1 MTNEA
6 KKSGQFKRLST
17 FDRFLTLWIF
27 IAMGV
32 GILLGALFPSFSSVF
47 DGLNFGTTNIPIA
60 IGLILMMYSPLAKV
74 NYSKLP
80 MVFSDKKLL
89 GLSLLL
95 NWVACP
101 ILMFALALIFL
112 GDMPAYMSGIIMIGL
127 ARCIAMVLVWNELA
141 GGSNDYAAGLVAINA
156 LFQVVLY
163 GPMAWLFLQ
172 VLAPAFGAQGAV
184 VDVPLWEVAQS
195 VLLYLGVPLVAGA
208 ATRYFCVRYRGEVWF
223 NEAVVP
229 KISKITP
236 TALLFTIVVMFSMKG
251 DMIAQLPLDVLRIAI
266 PLVVYF
272 AITFFASAWLAHR
285 LGADYPRMASV
296 AFTATGN
303 NFELTIAVAAA
314 TFGIASG
321 EALAAVVGP
330 LIEVPALILLVNA
343 SLGLQRRWYGRR
355 SKIQLHPGRCEMSR
369 LASQQLRHLD
379 PDARREGIYRHLSI
393 AVSSC
398 SRR

>member
-251 DMIAQLPLDVLRIAI
+251 DMIAQRPLDVLRIAI

-355 SKIQLHPGRCEMSR
+355 SKISSIQ
-369 LASQQLRHLD
+369 D
-379 PDARREGIYRHLSI
+379 DAK
-393 AVSSC
+393 
-398 SRR
+398 

>member
-1 MTNEA
+1 M
-6 KKSGQFKRLST
+6 SGKLAPASLST

-27 IAMGV
+27 IAMAVGV
-32 GILLGALFPSFSSVF
+32 GIGMLFPGFSEALDALSI
-47 DGLNFGTTNIPIA
+47 GTTNLPIA
-60 IGLILMMYSPLAKV
+60 VGLILMMYSPLAKV
-74 NYSKLP
+74 DYAKLP
-80 MVFSDKKLL
+80 MVFANKKLL

-95 NWVACP
+95 NWVIGP
-101 ILMFALALIFL
+101 LFMFLLAVVFL
-112 GDMPAYMSGIIMIGL
+112 RDQPAYMSGIIMIGL

-163 GPMAWLFLQ
+163 GPLAWFFLE
-172 VLAPAFGAQGAV
+172 VLAPLAGVEAMAV
-184 VDVPLWEVAQS
+184 SVSLGEVAQS
-195 VLLYLGVPLVAGA
+195 VLIYLGIPLAAGA
-208 ATRYFCVRYRGEVWF
+208 LTRYACLKTKGEQWF

-236 TALLFTIVVMFSMKG
+236 AALLFTIVVMFSLKG
-251 DMIAQLPLDVLRIAI
+251 DMITQLPLDVLRIAV
-266 PLVVYF
+266 PLAIYF
-272 AITFFASAWLAHR
+272 AVTFFTSAWLAR
-285 LGADYPRMASV
+285 RAGADYPRMASI

-343 SLGLQRRWYGRR
+343 SLALKRRWYDRR
-355 SKIQLHPGRCEMSR
+355 VLE
-369 LASQQLRHLD
+369 
-379 PDARREGIYRHLSI
+379 
-393 AVSSC
+393 
-398 SRR
+398 